1 MEGHTPAG
9 ETRISPEPGEA
20 PEDTY
25 SLGAMAIS
33 ERVESEKERLDD
45 IIAGIVTDHVP
56 GYAYLVLGI
65 MVLLNI
71 SILISTPQTYLVL
84 WILAS
89 LYLYLFYPALPL
101 ILSVLQYVRTPS
113 EEKTDTRQ
121 IKTLLIWVKNL
132 QVIQNRDTGVRL
144 AIRFFILGIVPLTGG
159 IVIIY
164 TASLLAAIYLGT
176 TSGLSWQTSL
186 LILVQCLGIL
196 VFYLNIF
203 IFRQQFYLLTRSS
216 IKISHKNWIRYLVIA
231 ILSCVLIVV
240 ASGAVIIL
248 LIAIVLPGIT
258 LGIYVDAANF
268 VENRTNIL
276 ILLLLI
282 SQCVIMQWM
291 QSILSRTIALDI
303 ARDIRSRLD
312 DISRILCSPE
322 YAHERLPIQESHDIC
337 SKAVSLLLESRIHA
351 ITRTHLARMFPTYAV
366 FISFE
371 GLYTIQTLDDLEG
384 MFSHRR

>member
-9 ETRISPEPGEA
+9 ESNKPPEPEESPEVTRA
-20 PEDTY
+20 A
-25 SLGAMAIS
+25 GAMAIY
-33 ERVESEKERLDD
+33 ERVESEKQRLDD
-45 IIAGIVTDHVP
+45 IIAGIMADHAP
-56 GYAYLVLGI
+56 GYAYLILGI
-65 MVLLNI
+65 MIVLNI
-71 SILISTPQTYLVL
+71 AIMISTPQTYLVL

-101 ILSVLQYVRTPS
+101 ILSLLQYLRAPP
-113 EEKTDTRQ
+113 EEKTETRQ
-121 IKTLLIWVKNL
+121 MKTLLIWVKNL

-159 IVIIY
+159 IIIIY
-164 TASLLAAIYLGT
+164 TSSLLAAIYLGT
-176 TSGLSWQTSL
+176 TSGLPWQTAL

-196 VFYLNIF
+196 IFYLNIF

-216 IKISHKNWIRYLVIA
+216 IKIAHKNWIRYLVIA
-231 ILSCVLIVV
+231 IISCILIVV

-291 QSILSRTIALDI
+291 QSIFSRTIALDI
-303 ARDIRSRLD
+303 AGDLRSRLE
-312 DISRILCSPE
+312 DISRILYSPE
-322 YAHERLPIQESHDIC
+322 HAHERLTIQDSPDIC
-337 SKAVSLLLESRIHA
+337 RRAVSLLLESRIHA
-351 ITRTHLARMFPTYAV
+351 ITRTQLAWMFPTYAV

-371 GLYTIQTLDDLEG
+371 GLYTIQTLNDLEG